1 MSAADIKTK
10 KAKIED
16 AAMLISTTMENI
28 GVMTFQ
34 RIVPFLIVRDRL
46 GTSVVILWSKLEGW
60 VSGLREEL
68 DSPEAFEWFQ
78 WLANR
83 LEEYQSEIPSP
94 AYEEFKS
101 WAPRRLTHDI

>member
-1 MSAADIKTK
+1 
-10 KAKIED
+10 
-16 AAMLISTTMENI
+16 MLISTTMENI

-34 RIVPFLIVRDRL
+34 RIVPFLIVRDLL
-46 GTSVVILWSKLEGW
+46 GSSVVILWSKLEGW

-78 WLANR
+78 WLADR
-83 LEEYQSEIPSP
+83 LEEYQSENPRP

-101 WAPRRLTHDI
+101 WAPRRLTHDT